1 MTEQGFG
8 EYLKKLRGSKSL
20 GQIEALS
27 GVTKSYLSK
36 VERGERGIPSP
47 SILSKLAPVLGVTY
61 EELMN
66 AAGYSKSDEPAIF
79 PEYPLRKKYGISDGM
94 NIDEMMEVFHKNPK
108 LRILFSR
115 SANMSDRD
123 IDFMLQ
129 LAERMNS
136 ENEDGV

>member
-8 EYLKKLRGSKSL
+8 EYLKRLRGSRSL

-36 VERGERGIPSP
+36 LERGERGIPSP
-47 SILSKLAPVLGVTY
+47 AVLAKLAPALNVSY
-61 EELMN
+61 EELMT
-66 AAGYSKSDEPAIF
+66 AAGYSKVDGANVISEH
-79 PEYPLRKKYGISDGM
+79 PLRQKYGISDGM
-94 NIDEMMEVFHKNPK
+94 DIDEIMEIFHKNPK
-108 LRILFSR
+108 LQILFSR